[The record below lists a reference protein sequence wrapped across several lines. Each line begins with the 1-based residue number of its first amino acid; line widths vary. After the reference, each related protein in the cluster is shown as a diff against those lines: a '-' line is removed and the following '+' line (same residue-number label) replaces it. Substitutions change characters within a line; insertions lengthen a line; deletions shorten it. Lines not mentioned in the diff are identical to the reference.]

1 MFSKRVL
8 CPLLLNRY
16 GFPFRHYF
24 MGKSGLSTMKK
35 TVHCKCK
42 SGCSNRRCVCLQ
54 NNESCD
60 ELCGCSNCKNPL
72 SGMDVE
78 ALSVCTIQNIEE
90 YKYLSIDELEERYEL
105 PCGCEKVPLKYLLG
119 DCSCSKCGEVYWYS
133 FCWNEVVQLAL

>member
-1 MFSKRVL
+1 
-8 CPLLLNRY
+8 
-16 GFPFRHYF
+16 

-72 SGMDVE
+72 NGTDVE
-78 ALSVCTIQNIEE
+78 TLSICTIQNIEE
-90 YKYLSIDELEERYEL
+90 YKYLSIDELEERYGVL
-105 PCGCEKVPLKYLLG
+105 SDKTYLRVKIFFAHFFRPPDYCLFRLG
-119 DCSCSKCGEVYWYS
+119 LETFGIGAVLSLSVSSGMAAY
-133 FCWNEVVQLAL
+133 